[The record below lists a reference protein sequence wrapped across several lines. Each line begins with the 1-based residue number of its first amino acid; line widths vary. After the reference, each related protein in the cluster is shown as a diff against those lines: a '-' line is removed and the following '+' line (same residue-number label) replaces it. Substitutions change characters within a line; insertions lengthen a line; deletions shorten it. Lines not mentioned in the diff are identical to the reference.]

1 MYLSAARGANQNVSA
16 RRFDSM
22 RPPAN
27 NQVNRPRSLLPLAR
41 NAHPPLHISL
51 PSPNLRRPAP
61 PSQHQSLAPNAPP
74 SVPSSLPNGFGNT
87 EQEWLDF
94 RSFVI
99 QGLGQELAHI
109 VLVHRGQAGERDRR
123 QRAQNGR
130 QSRCSAFVGQQARPV
145 HVQGLLRW
153 ST

>member
-1 MYLSAARGANQNVSA
+1 MTSTAT
-16 RRFDSM
+16 
-22 RPPAN
+22 
-27 NQVNRPRSLLPLAR
+27 
-41 NAHPPLHISL
+41 
-51 PSPNLRRPAP
+51 PAP
-61 PSQHQSLAPNAPP
+61 IARAECTAFSAQQLAQWLRQHRAG
-74 SVPSSLPNGFGNT
+74 VVGFPLLCHPGPGPRAG
-87 EQEWLDF
+87 EQ
-94 RSFVI
+94 
-99 QGLGQELAHI
+99 LGQELAHI